1 MDLRDAADR
10 IGVLHLLRVVREGQT
25 APVQKPQQILCRAHL
40 PLLAAQRVHLGI
52 KGTQD
57 AQLCL
62 ARHGG
67 GDIRR
72 FCQLHGVVY
81 HAAGD
86 GGHDLRAV
94 DERKALLGRKLNGR
108 KPGQLHCPFS
118 GHDRVLIFRFALAQH
133 DQHDMRQRRKIAA
146 RAERALLRDH
156 RMHAAVQHGKQ
167 RFERR
172 QADAGIAA
180 CKRVAPQQH
189 RPAHDL
195 ARQRR
200 AHAAGMAD
208 DQIALKRSCLLLGDK
223 RVGKFAEAGR
233 QTVDHGLLRKLF
245 VHVGPCPVD
254 FFLRRFG
261 NSHLLVVSG
270 HRDDLLDRQLHAVE
284 FNHVLSAFHSICRT
298 AAALLSYKLNSLLS
312 IHRFQNI
319 YSAQKRR
326 FSSLRPNLFLFLIIP
341 AKPCIVYMIL
351 YKIRRT
357 VP

>member
-1 MDLRDAADR
+1 
-10 IGVLHLLRVVREGQT
+10 
-25 APVQKPQQILCRAHL
+25 
-40 PLLAAQRVHLGI
+40 
-52 KGTQD
+52 
-57 AQLCL
+57 
-62 ARHGG
+62 
-67 GDIRR
+67 
-72 FCQLHGVVY
+72 
-81 HAAGD
+81 
-86 GGHDLRAV
+86 
-94 DERKALLGRKLNGR
+94 
-108 KPGQLHCPFS
+108 
-118 GHDRVLIFRFALAQH
+118 
-133 DQHDMRQRRKIAA
+133 
-146 RAERALLRDH
+146 
-156 RMHAAVQHGKQ
+156 MHAAVQHGKQ
-167 RFERR
+167 RFKRR